1 MSSPP
6 QLCPATGGWIILTE
20 HGEKHDLLFER
31 IAVHLIF
38 FADDEQVVSDKSKL
52 ALDVLVAPLQISMR
66 SRKRFYRRG

>member
-1 MSSPP
+1 
-6 QLCPATGGWIILTE
+6 
-20 HGEKHDLLFER
+20 EKHDLLFER